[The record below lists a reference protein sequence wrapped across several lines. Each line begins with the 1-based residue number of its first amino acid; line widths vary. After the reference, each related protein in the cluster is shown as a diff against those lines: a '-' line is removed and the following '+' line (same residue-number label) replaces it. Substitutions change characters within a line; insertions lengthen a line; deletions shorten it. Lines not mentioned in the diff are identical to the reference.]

1 MGGVCFGK
9 KEYVFEKLEEDLV
22 VLKIQP
28 NYFHLNRAQKTNDS
42 SEEPKEFCENWH
54 ERAAFQSV
62 GVRAADWQ

>member
-42 SEEPKEFCENWH
+42 SEEPKEF
-54 ERAAFQSV
+54 
-62 GVRAADWQ
+62 